1 VSGGVTRDYVNLY
14 YPDKATLNGVPINS
28 NLRVQKDA
36 DSFDTKYLT
45 GELFHAFGTVF
56 DVPQEGEDF

>member
-1 VSGGVTRDYVNLY
+1 VNLY